1 MCVRTGDDSPAGPGG
16 TRAAAR
22 KAWGFPRAR
31 LASSAGRGYSHRSS
45 AAGVCA
51 SMISTEELTL
61 LFGGRILFENV
72 SAKFTPGNCY
82 GLIGANGAGKSTFL
96 RCLSGAQEPSS
107 GTVTVGAGLR
117 ISTLRQDHF
126 AYDDVQALQ
135 AVIMGHQ
142 RLHAL
147 MTEKEALYE
156 KPDFSDA
163 DGLRAAE
170 LETEFSDLGGWDAEA
185 NAGQLLGALG
195 IGAERQTRLVKELA
209 DGEKVRV
216 LLAQALFGNPDI
228 LLLDEP
234 TNHLDVDSII
244 WLEDFLL
251 NFKNTVIVVSH
262 DRHFLDKVCT
272 HIADVDYQ
280 KVTLYSGNY
289 TFWYETSQLALR
301 QRQDANRKKEDQI
314 KELKTFIQRFSA
326 NASKSRQATSR
337 KTLLDKIT
345 LDDIR
350 PSSRKYP
357 HIVFKPLREVGKDVL
372 TVQGLSKQVDG
383 EVLFS
388 DLRFSLARGDKM
400 AVVGDDRAVSTL
412 LEILAGV
419 TQPDA
424 GEVRWGRSVECAY
437 FPKDN
442 AGFFE
447 TKLHLVD
454 WLRQY
459 SKDQDE
465 NFVRSFLGR
474 MLFSGDEAKKSANVL
489 SGGEKVRCMLARMML
504 QSPNTLILDGP
515 TNHLDL
521 ESITALNNGL
531 LKYEGPMIFASHD
544 VKFVDSLANRIL
556 ELGKGTY
563 FDLGMTYEQYLQDE
577 ARIARRDAQRGTD
590 TAAA

>member
-1 MCVRTGDDSPAGPGG
+1 
-16 TRAAAR
+16 
-22 KAWGFPRAR
+22 
-31 LASSAGRGYSHRSS
+31 
-45 AAGVCA
+45 
-51 SMISTEELTL
+51 MISTEELTL
-61 LFGGRILFENV
+61 MFGGRILFENV
-72 SAKFTPGNCY
+72 SIKFTPGNCY

-107 GTVTVGAGLR
+107 GGVTVASGLR
-117 ISTLRQDHF
+117 VSTLRQDHF
-126 AYDDVQALQ
+126 AYDEVQALQ
-135 AVIMGHQ
+135 AVVMGHG
-142 RLHAL
+142 RLHEL
-147 MTEKEALYE
+147 MTEKDALYA
-156 KPDFSDA
+156 KPDFSDE

-170 LETEFSDLGGWDAEA
+170 LETEFSDLQGWDAEA
-185 NAGQLLGALG
+185 NAGQLLNALG
-195 IGAERQTRLVKELA
+195 IGPDRQTRLVKDLS

-234 TNHLDVDSII
+234 TNHLDVDSIL
-244 WLEDFLL
+244 WLEEFLFA
-251 NFKNTVIVVSH
+251 FKNTVIVVSH
-262 DRHFLDKVCT
+262 DRHFLDRVCT
-272 HIADVDYQ
+272 HIADVDFQ

-289 TFWYETSQLALR
+289 SFWYETSQLALR
-301 QRQDANRKKEDQI
+301 QRQDSNRKKEDQI

-357 HIVFKPLREVGKDVL
+357 HILFKPTREVGKDVL
-372 TVQGLSKQVDG
+372 TVEGLSRQVEG
-383 EVLFS
+383 EPLFR
-388 DLRFSLARGDKM
+388 DVRFSLARGERM
-400 AVVGDDRAVSTL
+400 AVVGNDRAVSAL
-412 LEILAGV
+412 IEILAGAA
-419 TQPDA
+419 PDK
-424 GEVRWGRSVECAY
+424 GEVRWGRSVEYAY

-442 AGFFE
+442 ATFFD
-447 TKLHLVD
+447 TKLNLVD

-474 MLFSGDEAKKSANVL
+474 MLFSGDEAKKSADVL
-489 SGGEKVRCMLARMML
+489 SGGERVRCMLARMML
-504 QSPNTLILDGP
+504 QSPNVLILDGP

-544 VKFVDSLANRIL
+544 VQFVDSLATRIL
-556 ELGKGTY
+556 ELNADSY
-563 FDLGMTYEQYLQDE
+563 FDLGMTYEQYLTDP
-577 ARIARRDAQRGTD
+577 ARIARRDQKAVRSE
-590 TAAA
+590 

>member
-1 MCVRTGDDSPAGPGG
+1 
-16 TRAAAR
+16 
-22 KAWGFPRAR
+22 
-31 LASSAGRGYSHRSS
+31 
-45 AAGVCA
+45 
-51 SMISTEELTL
+51 MISTEELTL
-61 LFGGRILFENV
+61 SFGGRILFENV
-72 SAKFTPGNCY
+72 NAKFTPGNCY

-96 RCLSGAQEPSS
+96 RCLSGAQDPDS
-107 GTVTVGAGLR
+107 GQVSVSPTLR

-135 AVIMGHQ
+135 TVVMGHP
-142 RLHAL
+142 RLHQL
-147 MTEKEALYE
+147 MTEKDALYA
-156 KPDFSDA
+156 KPDFSDE

-170 LETEFSDLGGWDAEA
+170 LEAEFSDLGGWDAEA

-195 IGAERQTRLVKELA
+195 IPAERQSRLVQELS

-216 LLAQALFGNPDI
+216 LLAQALFGDPDI

-234 TNHLDVDSII
+234 TNHLDVDSIL
-244 WLEDFLL
+244 WLEEFLL

-262 DRHFLDKVCT
+262 DRHFLDRVCT
-272 HIADVDYQ
+272 HIADVDFQ

-289 TFWYETSQLALR
+289 TFWYETSQLVLR
-301 QRQDANRKKEDQI
+301 QKQDSNRKKEDQI

-357 HIVFKPLREVGKDVL
+357 YIVFKPGREVGKDVL
-372 TVQGLSKQVDG
+372 SVENLTKHFDG
-383 EVLFS
+383 ELLFK
-388 DLRFSLARGDKM
+388 DLRFTVTRGERI
-400 AVVGDDRAVSTL
+400 AVVGDDRAVSAL
-412 LEILAGV
+412 LDILAGAA
-419 TQPDA
+419 QPDS
-424 GEVRWGRSVECAY
+424 GEVRWGRSVEFGY

-442 AGFFE
+442 TAFFDS
-447 TKLHLVD
+447 KLNLID

-459 SKDQDE
+459 SKDPDE
-465 NFVRSFLGR
+465 NFVRGFLGR

-504 QSPNTLILDGP
+504 QSPNTLIMDGP

-531 LKYEGPMIFASHD
+531 LKYESPMIFASHD
-544 VKFVDSLANRIL
+544 VQFVASLTNRVL
-556 ELGKGTY
+556 ELGPSGW
-563 FDLGMTYEQYLQDE
+563 FDMGISYEQYLADP
-577 ARIARRDAQRGTD
+577 ARLARQGKTQAS
-590 TAAA
+590 AA